1 MIGKI
6 KKGHKMVGLVN
17 YLAGPGRANEH
28 TDMHVV
34 AASELVV
41 SVGAGEA
48 LNAENTKAL
57 GQELDRPKKTY
68 DPGPGKR
75 PHVFHVSLSI
85 DPEAGVRDDAFWS
98 QMANE
103 YLSEMG
109 FTGEDGLAPCRWA
122 AIRHGVSGNG
132 NDHVHI
138 AVSMIREDGTRWSTD
153 RDFKRSATVL
163 RGMEERHGL
172 RVLGQGVKTRGYA
185 EGELESVARRR
196 AYGRYQRELR
206 NDPSMPAWKTL
217 SAEDRQARI
226 SEQRRIDQP
235 REEMTLRLRAAG
247 AQARDEGEYVRR
259 MRGQGL
265 LVRPRFAKG
274 TTNEVVGYSVALR
287 PTEGESPIWYGG
299 GTLAKD
305 LTLPALR
312 VGWPDSDPRSA
323 SDEWRSAV
331 RNGPY
336 AAGDRRAVSGEVRV
350 EYFRELSGYA
360 DKLAAGVNT
369 ADTAELAKIARAGAG
384 VLSSWAVAAGQE
396 GADDA
401 QELRRAARGF
411 SRHSSLSE
419 RPSRAVE
426 PLTQA
431 ASDMAMMAAAGMS
444 KRAGNLAVIRAWA
457 NLGEQLGK
465 AFVAHDAAVRADRLH
480 TDTRQALDTVH
491 GRYQALGE
499 RTPLGLSTT
508 APTQAPAPVA
518 TKTPTAEDV
527 AQARGDRLNRIT
539 SEGRAAGLTDAQ
551 VDARI
556 QAQKAAWVG
565 ADTRR
570 GSAPGGDATPTS
582 GRPVFKPSPPSEE
595 QRQGRKK

>member
-6 KKGHKMVGLVN
+6 KKGRKMVGLVN

-34 AASELVV
+34 DASELVV

-48 LNAENTKAL
+48 LNVENTKAL

-98 QMANE
+98 QVANE

-153 RDFKRSATVL
+153 KDFKRSATVL

-196 AYGRYQRELR
+196 AYGRYQREVR
-206 NDPSMPAWKTL
+206 NDPTMPAWKTL

-274 TTNEVVGYSVALR
+274 TTTEVVGYSVALR

-312 VGWPDSDPRSA
+312 VGWPDSDPRA
-323 SDEWRSAV
+323 AADEWRSAV

-336 AAGDRRAVSGEVRV
+336 AAGDHQAVSGE
-350 EYFRELSGYA
+350 
-360 DKLAAGVNT
+360 LAAGVNT

-401 QELRRAARGF
+401 QELRRAAREF

-431 ASDMAMMAAAGMS
+431 ASDMAMLAAAGMS

-491 GRYQALGE
+491 GRYQA
-499 RTPLGLSTT
+499 
-508 APTQAPAPVA
+508 PVA
-518 TKTPTAEDV
+518 TKAPTAEDV

-551 VDARI
+551 IDARI